1 MAYIYSFSS
10 GNGECFHG
18 RLDLSIFAY
27 LTKSCGKADDR
38 SHEPSKTAKENL
50 ATSPLSGC
58 PRDMWSFGGKK
69 GKIRHAFFWIR
80 NFIDNQEEFK

>member
-38 SHEPSKTAKENL
+38 SHEQARLPKRILPHLLCPVVPVTCGVLVVKKEK
-50 ATSPLSGC
+50 SG
-58 PRDMWSFGGKK
+58 MLFSG
-69 GKIRHAFFWIR
+69 
-80 NFIDNQEEFK
+80 